1 MKTIKSQVP
10 GMSDQAYT
18 ERGNLI
24 RRIVAQKKAE
34 AAALLQEAKEEKALQ
49 RQMAKEGFSSDTDNI
64 NAYTDGEKYLAE
76 HYGARLADQTHYE
89 SSEGWN

>member
-24 RRIVAQKKAE
+24 RKIIAAKKAE
-34 AAALLQEAKEEKALQ
+34 AAALLQEAKEERALQ
-49 RQMAKEGFSSDTDNI
+49 RQMEKEGFTADTDNI
-64 NAYTDGEKYLAE
+64 NAYTDGESYLAE
-76 HYGARLADQTHYE
+76 HYGARLADQTSYE
-89 SSEGWN
+89 STEGWN